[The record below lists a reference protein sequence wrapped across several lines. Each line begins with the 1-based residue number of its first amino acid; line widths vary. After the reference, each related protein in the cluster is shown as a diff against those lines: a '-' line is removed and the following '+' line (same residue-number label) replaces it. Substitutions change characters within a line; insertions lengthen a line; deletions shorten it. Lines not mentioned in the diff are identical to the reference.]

1 VRCAIDIQIALR
13 SFNDRWLGLIN
24 QEIRVGIGVHHGPM
38 VLGIVG
44 HAERLAGTVMSDAVN
59 LASRLENLTKKYVAN
74 IIVSEDVLQH
84 MSSAESKEFNLNM
97 LDSVQVKGRISMV
110 TIYEV
115 VVPDE
120 KQGERSRAS

>member
-1 VRCAIDIQIALR
+1 
-13 SFNDRWLGLIN
+13 
-24 QEIRVGIGVHHGPM
+24 M

-97 LDSVQVKGRISMV
+97 LDSVQVKGRNSMV

-120 KQGERSRAS
+120 KQGEQSRAS